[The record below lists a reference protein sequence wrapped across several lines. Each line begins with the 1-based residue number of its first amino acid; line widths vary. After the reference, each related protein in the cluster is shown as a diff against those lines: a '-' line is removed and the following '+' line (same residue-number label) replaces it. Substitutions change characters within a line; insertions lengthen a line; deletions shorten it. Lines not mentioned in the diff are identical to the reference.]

1 MTDEAVVVAGANQAR
16 RLLAEGRTVV
26 VVVVDLAEAVT
37 ALLDERGP
45 DAPGRVA
52 AVVGDP
58 ADALALEAARLLA
71 EELFAQGP

>member
-1 MTDEAVVVAGANQAR
+1 MTDDAVVVAGASGAR

-26 VVVVDLAEAVT
+26 VVDTDEAVT
-37 ALLDERGP
+37 ALLDEREP

-71 EELFAQGP
+71 EELFTQGP

>member
-1 MTDEAVVVAGANQAR
+1 MTDEAAVVAGASEAR

-26 VVVVDLAEAVT
+26 VVDTDEAIT

-58 ADALALEAARLLA
+58 TDALALEAARLLA
-71 EELFAQGP
+71 EELFSQGP

>member
-1 MTDEAVVVAGANQAR
+1 MADEVAVVAGATEAR

-26 VVVVDLAEAVT
+26 VVDTDEAVT

-52 AVVGDP
+52 AVIGDP

-71 EELFAQGP
+71 EELFTGGP